1 MTAINK
7 TTLQQI
13 LDTVQELHNLEQI
26 VTREAVREATGL
38 ALTTVDDRLAT
49 LVDRGDI
56 TRIGR
61 GVFVPAVRHPPARP
75 ISKTQM
81 PDGTVKIEIGD
92 DVLTLTPRED
102 RILARLQAGVAVE
115 LAAIDSGKEVAVLI
129 ASMRTRIGRL
139 EAQLDG
145 FVDGGLIE
153 GDGLAEYS
161 SAVASAGLAAG
172 VCIEA
177 VGLAFEWADRTACA
191 CACAGGEA
199 VALQAVR
206 SKPGCDGGSAGGV
219 E

>member
-1 MTAINK
+1 MAINK

-75 ISKTQM
+75 ISKTVL

-92 DVLTLTPRED
+92 VLLDLTPRED
-102 RILARLQAGVAVE
+102 RH
-115 LAAIDSGKEVAVLI
+115 LAAMMAGGAAQLASIELGHESAVQI
-129 ASMRTRIGRL
+129 AALRMRVGRL
-139 EAQLDG
+139 EAELRGLDG
-145 FVDGGLIE
+145 E
-153 GDGLAEYS
+153 PRQ
-161 SAVASAGLAAG
+161 
-172 VCIEA
+172 
-177 VGLAFEWADRTACA
+177 AD
-191 CACAGGEA
+191 
-199 VALQAVR
+199 
-206 SKPGCDGGSAGGV
+206 
-219 E
+219 

>member
-1 MTAINK
+1 MAVNK

-75 ISKTQM
+75 ISKTVL
-81 PDGTVKIEIGD
+81 PDGSVKLEIGD

-102 RILARLQAGVAVE
+102 RILAKLQAGVAVE
-115 LAAIDSGKEVAVLI
+115 LAAIDSGKEIAVLV
-129 ASMRTRIGRL
+129 ASMRGGWSDQAGQVGRGSFRASQHTGTESPEFRQFSGVL
-139 EAQLDG
+139 
-145 FVDGGLIE
+145 GLLFM
-153 GDGLAEYS
+153 GYS
-161 SAVASAGLAAG
+161 NGIDA
-172 VCIEA
+172 
-177 VGLAFEWADRTACA
+177 
-191 CACAGGEA
+191 
-199 VALQAVR
+199 
-206 SKPGCDGGSAGGV
+206 
-219 E
+219 